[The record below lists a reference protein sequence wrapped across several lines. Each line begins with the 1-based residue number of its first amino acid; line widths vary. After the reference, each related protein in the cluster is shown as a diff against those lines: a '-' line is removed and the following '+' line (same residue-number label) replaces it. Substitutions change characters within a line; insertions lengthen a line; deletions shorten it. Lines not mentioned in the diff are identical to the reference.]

1 MTMSRTVLITGGAGG
16 IGLAAARRFADEGS
30 RVVLVD
36 LDARELERARS
47 TLVGADGRVVDTVE
61 CDVAGHAAVQ
71 AAAQIVLGRWGAVEV
86 LVNNAGISQPKGVLE
101 LDESEWERTLAVN
114 LKGAFNW
121 CRALLPAMIEARRG
135 KIVNVA
141 SMSAKMGGGPGTIS
155 RACYA
160 ASKAGLL
167 GFTRGLAREVAP
179 AVTVNAVCPG
189 LIDTAMTRAFI
200 ARAGGEIAAGI
211 PLGRL
216 GTPDDVAGVIHFLA
230 SPAAGW
236 ITGEVID
243 CNGGTYID

>member
-1 MTMSRTVLITGGAGG
+1 MNMSRTVLITGGAGG
-16 IGLAAARRFADEGS
+16 IGLAAAQRFVGEGS
-30 RVVLVD
+30 HVILVD
-36 LDARELERARS
+36 LDLRALERARS
-47 TLVGADGRVVDTVE
+47 ILVRDGGRADIVE
-61 CDVAGHAAVQ
+61 CDVAAHAAVHG
-71 AAAQIVLGRWGAVEV
+71 AARDVLDRYGAVEV

-101 LDESEWERTLAVN
+101 LDEAEWERTLAVN

-121 CRALLPAMIEARRG
+121 CQALLPAMLKTGRG

-189 LIDTAMTRAFI
+189 LIDTPMTRAFI
-200 ARAGGEIAAGI
+200 ARAGDEIAAGI

-216 GTPDDVAGVIHFLA
+216 GTADDVAGVIVFLA
-230 SPAAGW
+230 SPAAAW
-236 ITGEVID
+236 ITGEVVD

>member
-1 MTMSRTVLITGGAGG
+1 MIMSRTVLITGGAGG
-16 IGLAAARRFADEGS
+16 IGLAAARRFAAEGS

-36 LDARELERARS
+36 LDARALERARS
-47 TLVGADGRVVDTVE
+47 TLVDDGGGVDIVE

-71 AAAQIVLGRWGAVEV
+71 AAARGVLDRCGAVEV

-101 LDESEWERTLAVN
+101 LEEAEWERTLAIN

-121 CRALLPAMIEARRG
+121 CRALLPAMLEAGRG

-189 LIDTAMTRAFI
+189 LIDTSMTRAFI
-200 ARAGGEIAAGI
+200 ARAGDEIAAGI

-216 GTPDDVAGVIHFLA
+216 GTPDDVAGVIQFLA
-230 SPAAGW
+230 SPAAAW
-236 ITGEVID
+236 ITGEVVD